1 VDRQAK
7 RFLVVGAGGH
17 GRVVAD
23 LVRALGHS
31 VAGFVDDDPAK
42 IDSAVDSTGSRVT
55 ITLQTLLRYV
65 DANGELPAAAD
76 HVALAIGGNARR
88 LELFTQLRRHCA
100 PALIH
105 PSAVVSPTAY
115 VGDGSVVFAASAINS
130 EARAG
135 CAAIINTGA
144 IVEHDCTV
152 HDGVHLSPGAVLC
165 GTVSV
170 GARSWIG
177 AASVVIQGRC
187 VGSDAIVGAGA
198 VVVHDVPDGVV
209 VFGNPARVQDPRIN
223 DTAGSRQGAYRPAT
237 H

>member
-1 VDRQAK
+1 MDRQGK
-7 RFLVVGAGGH
+7 HFLVIGAGGH

-55 ITLQTLLRYV
+55 MTLSALLQHVQT
-65 DANGELPAAAD
+65 NGELPAAAD
-76 HVALAIGGNARR
+76 HVALAIGDNARR
-88 LELFTQLRRHCA
+88 LELFTQLRQHCA

-105 PSAVVSPTAY
+105 PSAVVSPTAR
-115 VGDGSVVFAASAINS
+115 VGDGSVVFALSAINP
-130 EARAG
+130 EARVG
-135 CAAIINTGA
+135 CAVIINTGA

-152 HDGVHLSPGAVLC
+152 ADGVHLSPGAVLC
-165 GTVSV
+165 GTVSI

-177 AASVVIQGRC
+177 AASVVIQDRS
-187 VGSDAIVGAGA
+187 VGSDCIVGAGA

-209 VFGNPARVQDPRIN
+209 VFGNPARVQSVTR
-223 DTAGSRQGAYRPAT
+223 TANAAVP
-237 H
+237 